1 MRPDAFDNEIK
12 KLLDEADYKPSEAS
26 WQKLQAALKE
36 QTGPASGTPLAPPG
50 KRRSFLPAT
59 WAAAAALVGV
69 AFGGYLLYPDDDATP
84 EHSIAT
90 SEPARSKDAIAE
102 VTTIEGASEE
112 NSIGGSPEGPVA
124 SPAMTGRRKNR
135 SDDRLLLRD
144 RYEHNDPIQL
154 QRAGGPASFDMQM
167 VALSDLPS
175 SVAGMSDMK
184 TASYE
189 PVVTSSAAVAT
200 KRQRFEEDNSGGFY
214 AADWSADDLEKMSL
228 FEDPFVYGASVKAG
242 FPTVGRMQLNGG
254 LTINTDIGKRFF
266 SESTVDLS
274 YTDVRY
280 DKALYYRANENGS
293 VSNMGSSDNK
303 NAANLALAT
312 GETTTTY
319 SNNVLA
325 VGLTS
330 VVGYKVNKSVSVALG
345 ADMYRNF
352 NNDLILKDNPMVSQ
366 TTLRATVSPLKW
378 ISMWDAGVRAQV
390 GLRLNDHLGLV
401 GQYRKGLVNYM
412 MDASGIAIK
421 NSSVSLGLNVRFN
434 P

>member
-1 MRPDAFDNEIK
+1 MRPDAFDNEMK
-12 KLLDEADYKPSEAS
+12 KLLDEAEYRPSEAS

-36 QTGPASGTPLAPPG
+36 QAGQASDEPVLLPA
-50 KRRSFLPAT
+50 KRRSFFPAT

-69 AFGGYLLYPDDDATP
+69 AFVGYLLYPGDDTVLEGDIVK
-84 EHSIAT
+84 EQESSDRENGIAQALE
-90 SEPARSKDAIAE
+90 SGVAADDNMAE
-102 VTTIEGASEE
+102 RAE
-112 NSIGGSPEGPVA
+112 PVA
-124 SPAMTGRRKNR
+124 SQTIARHKGDLMDDPSFASAKFASNTGARQQR
-135 SDDRLLLRD
+135 SG
-144 RYEHNDPIQL
+144 PIPFHIEV
-154 QRAGGPASFDMQM
+154 A
-167 VALSDLPS
+167 ALSYLPS
-175 SVAGMSDMK
+175 SVAGMSDMS
-184 TASYE
+184 TASYA
-189 PVVTSSAAVAT
+189 PLTTTTSAVVA

-228 FEDPFVYGASVKAG
+228 FEDPFVYGASIKAG
-242 FPTVGRMQLNGG
+242 FPTVGPMQLNGG
-254 LTINTDIGKRFF
+254 LTINTDIGERFF
-266 SESTVDLS
+266 SESTIDLS

-293 VSNMGSSDNK
+293 ISNIGSSDNK

-325 VGLTS
+325 VGLAS
-330 VVGYKVNKSVSVALG
+330 VVGYKVNRSVSVALG

-366 TTLRATVSPLKW
+366 TTLRATVAPLKW

-412 MDASGIAIK
+412 MDANGAAIK
-421 NSSVSLGLNVRFN
+421 NSSVSLGLNVKFN